1 MCSLWDQWKDNVSTS
16 TFPLQ
21 FCPTHLRSFCR
32 VGSPLGVDQVG
43 MIKFIE
49 ICLTKDLQWDVKGLE
64 TRVKGISSSTPQI
77 L

>member
-1 MCSLWDQWKDNVSTS
+1 MSTS

-21 FCPTHLRSFCR
+21 SCPTYLRLFSR
-32 VGSPLGVDQVG
+32 IGSPLGVDRVG
-43 MIKFIE
+43 MIEFIE
-49 ICLTKDLQWDVKGLE
+49 ICLTKDLLWGVKRLE